1 MPSSPTAR
9 RHPWRPP
16 ARKGGQRPKA
26 GPGLAWPSRPGSGAR
41 CPPQGGPLRWSGP
54 PRRGRG
60 PAGGPGRVLIP
71 QDGLPPPPQWEP
83 GSLSSR
89 PAFVGGKPG
98 CSPRAAFLPLTPAA
112 RLLPCRLA
120 LHLGGLSEEKGAF
133 LQPLPACPP
142 TPTPRA
148 LHGPAAGFHFSAGIA
163 GSAGWLV
170 KLLCTRGKYCYKEM
184 RAIEGVLQGCAVGRR
199 GLEVP
204 SE

>member
-71 QDGLPPPPQWEP
+71 QDGLPSPPPVGTRVSLLPPCVCRGKAWLQPAGRLSSPHAGCPSFALQAGPPPRGPFRGERCFPSAPSRLSSHPDPP
-83 GSLSSR
+83 GSARPRGRVSFFSR
-89 PAFVGGKPG
+89 YCGERRVAGKTPLH
-98 CSPRAAFLPLTPAA
+98 PRQIL
-112 RLLPCRLA
+112 
-120 LHLGGLSEEKGAF
+120 
-133 LQPLPACPP
+133 
-142 TPTPRA
+142 
-148 LHGPAAGFHFSAGIA
+148 
-163 GSAGWLV
+163 
-170 KLLCTRGKYCYKEM
+170 
-184 RAIEGVLQGCAVGRR
+184 LQGDAGYRR
-199 GLEVP
+199 GLAGVCCWKARAGGAV
-204 SE
+204 